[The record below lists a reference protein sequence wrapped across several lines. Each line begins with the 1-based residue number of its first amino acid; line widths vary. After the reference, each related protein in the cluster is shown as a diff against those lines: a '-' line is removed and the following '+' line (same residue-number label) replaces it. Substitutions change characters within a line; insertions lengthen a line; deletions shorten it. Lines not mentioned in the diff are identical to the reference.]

1 MADMRD
7 LSTNERESVPDSV
20 SVVLS
25 KDEFLLIANLLVSVR
40 PRDGDRNLA
49 KSTFSTLIRAAQKQ
63 LGTA

>member
-7 LSTNERESVPDSV
+7 LSTSEREGVPDSV

-25 KDEFLLIANLLVSVR
+25 KDEFLLIAKLLVSVG
-40 PRDGDRNLA
+40 PRDGNRHLA

-63 LGTA
+63 LGLA